1 MLYSGLNMTTN
12 ENTRGAELA
21 PFLFLVSLKKGPFLE
36 NPRSWEQGGEGKV
49 LPVPHP
55 VLAPGKDCI

>member
-1 MLYSGLNMTTN
+1 MTTN